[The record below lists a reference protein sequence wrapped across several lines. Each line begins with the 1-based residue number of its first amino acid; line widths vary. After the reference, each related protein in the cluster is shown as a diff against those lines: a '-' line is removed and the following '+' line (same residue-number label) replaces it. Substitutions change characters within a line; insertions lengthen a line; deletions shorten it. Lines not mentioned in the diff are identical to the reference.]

1 MFRINLHSW
10 DLSNKCF
17 QGNYWHFSWHSLI
30 VSLRSDRNLRVRGS
44 YVADLTLLFEK
55 HLNMSIPV
63 VCHYSAIRLLY
74 IWMSV
79 GGSNGKCHLC
89 LLVLPVT
96 WNLCRQ
102 PGNCDNILSA
112 ASLSSWAF
120 GQSVN
125 ISDWAKTLL
134 SSVTKRSKWRWR
146 RTLSNTDFSRV
157 DFSLV

>member
-1 MFRINLHSW
+1 MLSLVYSKTKINLHFW

-17 QGNYWHFSWHSLI
+17 HGNNFSRHLLI
-30 VSLRSDRNLRVRGS
+30 VSLTSNRNFRVRGS

-55 HLNMSIPV
+55 LLNITIPI

-74 IWMSV
+74 ILMSV
-79 GGSNGKCHLC
+79 GRSNGKCHFC
-89 LLVLPVT
+89 LFLLPVT

-125 ISDWAKTLL
+125 ISDWAKILL
-134 SSVTKRSKWRWR
+134 SSVTKKVKM
-146 RTLSNTDFSRV
+146 TMT
-157 DFSLV
+157 